1 MKLQVSTYR
10 IGSPRAKSEGLRI
23 GTARFLPRGV
33 RKTDYSKHDFFD
45 VWLPL
50 VAPSRE
56 LLKSFTSGKKSAA
69 QFFRAYRAEMR
80 EPAARHLLELLAKV
94 AQRTP
99 ISVGCY
105 CEDETR
111 CHRSVLI
118 ELIRKAVSDA

>member
-1 MKLQVSTYR
+1 VSTSR
-10 IGSPRAKSEGLRI
+10 IGSPRKKRKKSDRLRI
-23 GTARFLPRGV
+23 GTVRFLPRGV
-33 RKTDYSKHDFFD
+33 KKTDYSKHDFFD
-45 VWLPL
+45 VWLPM

-56 LLKSFTSGKKSAA
+56 LLKSFTSGKKSVA

-80 EPAARHLLELLAKV
+80 EPAPRHLLTLLAEV

-105 CEDETR
+105 CEKETE

-118 ELIRKAVSDA
+118 ELIREAAVSE